1 MNESKKILI
10 VVGVVVFAV
19 LGIFGFALAEGKAS
33 EELYNE
39 FENAFNSDKNTL
51 VYLGSSTCGY
61 CQLLNPSLEDMK
73 ERYEFDYVYIDA
85 SEINSSYLNKIL
97 KELEISSLGT
107 PYLAVVSNGKVVD
120 TQNGYSDY
128 DVTFE
133 FLQENEIID
142 KDAELL
148 LNYIGYDEYE
158 KLLNGNENS
167 VVVVGQSTCGY
178 CVQAK
183 IILNKIAE
191 EKDVEINYLNIS
203 YLKEEEG
210 EKFESSLDYFE
221 DEQWGTPLML
231 IVKDGELVDIIEQ
244 LVTEDEYIEFLEENE
259 VL

>member
-39 FENAFNSDKNTL
+39 FENAFNGDKNTL

-142 KDAELL
+142 KDSELL

-158 KLLNGNENS
+158 KLLNGKDNS

-231 IVKDGELVDIIEQ
+231 IVKDGKLVDIIEQ

>member
-120 TQNGYSDY
+120 TQNGYYDY

>member
-61 CQLLNPSLEDMK
+61 CQLLNPSLEVMK
-73 ERYEFDYVYIDA
+73 ETYDFYYVYIDA
-85 SEINSSYLNKIL
+85 IEINSSYLNKIL